1 MKLKALIHPAEEG
14 GYWAEVPALPGCVSE
29 GDTFEETLANI
40 REAME
45 GWLDVAAE
53 RLPVEKDRDPMPHQ
67 FVSEEEAADF
77 WDTHSLADY
86 EDFLEP
92 VDVEVDLRKRHFEIE
107 VDERTFQ
114 DLVVRAKETH
124 VPVRDLVNRILNRG
138 LVSDLA

>member
-1 MKLKALIHPAEEG
+1 MKRGAMKLKVLIHPDEEG
-14 GYWAEVPALPGCVSE
+14 GFWAEVPALPGCVSE
-29 GDTFEETLANI
+29 GDTFEEAVANI

-67 FVSEEEAADF
+67 FVSQEEAADF

-114 DLVVRAKETH
+114 DLVVDFGRPRSPGTPPPK
-124 VPVRDLVNRILNRG
+124 PDRP
-138 LVSDLA
+138 